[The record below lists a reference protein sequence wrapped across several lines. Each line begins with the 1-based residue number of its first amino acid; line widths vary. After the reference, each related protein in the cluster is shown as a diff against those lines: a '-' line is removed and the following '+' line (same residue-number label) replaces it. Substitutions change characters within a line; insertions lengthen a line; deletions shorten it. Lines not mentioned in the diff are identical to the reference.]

1 MFWKRREITIRD
13 HTTLTLPKFI
23 FLILAIPVL
32 LIADL
37 MITILNIKERLTPS
51 FRERE

>member
-1 MFWKRREITIRD
+1 MFWKRRDISIRD
-13 HTTLTLPKFI
+13 HTTVTLPKFI

-37 MITILNIKERLTPS
+37 MIAILDMKERLTPS
-51 FRERE
+51 FRERV